1 MYEISIDSSPCI
13 SSTFKHNVIKLNY
26 YSMIVRKQKTPTAAF
41 FASIPRYRTF
51 FPETPNSIISLKV
64 SNILNPSFDHGLVCA
79 KNIRRP
85 DLDKINSS
93 D

>member
-1 MYEISIDSSPCI
+1 MYEISIGSSPCI
-13 SSTFKHNVIKLNY
+13 TTTLKHNVIKLNY

-51 FPETPNSIISLKV
+51 FPETPNSIVSFKV
-64 SNILNPSFDHGLVCA
+64 SNILNPSFDHGLVCQ

-85 DLDKINSS
+85 D
-93 D
+93 